1 MRTWIEF
8 FLKRPLLVNLLTVI
22 IFIVGG
28 YSLYNLQKETFPK
41 IEFDFITVR
50 TNYPGSSSEDV
61 EKLVTIPIEREL
73 KVVDGIKRMNAMSG
87 EGFSVFSLEVEP
99 DSDLEEVFTEVKD
112 AVESTTDLPDEAD
125 PPIVKKINNKNRG
138 TIKVALTGPDYS
150 KLRQVTKLLRDK
162 LEAMKDVSRVN
173 LAGYRRDEIR
183 IEVHPEKLQK
193 YHLTVAEIGTA
204 IRQRNINLSAGYIES
219 PKGNILIRT
228 LAEFTNLDE
237 IKNITV
243 RSNPTGMG
251 VRVIDVAEVIR
262 VPEEDAVIE
271 RSQGVRAIFL
281 DVLIPESADVIRT
294 TKAIKKRTNDF
305 FAKDYKGKFPE
316 IKHRFTDDWSYY
328 VTRRLNILS
337 KSGLQGVF
345 LVFAALLLFLNFST
359 SGVTALGAPLAFTA
373 SFIIMGI
380 FGLSINLISM
390 LALIM
395 VLGMLV
401 DDSII
406 VAEQYYQNVEAG
418 YEKYE
423 AAKKAAIET
432 IKPITATVLTS
443 CIAFGSMFFM
453 GGIMGKFLW
462 PVPIIIIIC
471 LVASLFE
478 CFFILPSHLNDFA
491 KVPKNHGDH
500 NRWYTPVI
508 KSYGKALRPFL
519 KHPFM
524 VSFFF
529 IAVFIGSLFIAKSM
543 RFELFPGDDVRLVY
557 LQIKGEVGTPLEDTD
572 AAIAKLEKMVLNGL
586 NSEELDQIRSKI
598 GKFLDAK
605 SSKTGKHYGSIM
617 IYLTPPDERKRTTDE
632 IINDLV
638 KKSKPLVP
646 KFSVTVLKRQGGP
659 PKGKAV
665 EIELTGDSLDDLK
678 LLSKK
683 VQKTLSET
691 KGVVTTEI
699 DFEEGKR
706 QIIAKVNN
714 TEARRLGIS
723 TVLIATEL
731 RKAFSGDSV
740 TEIRESDE
748 DIPIR
753 VYLDKES
760 RESVKTLNKLFVLSP
775 RGNRIPISKVVEF
788 VQRPGAFVI
797 RRKDRKRIISV
808 SASLDKKLA
817 TPQSITKVMGPK
829 MKEILDNY
837 PAIDY
842 NFGGENEDTKESMA
856 AFKKAGI
863 ISFLCIF
870 FVLVVMFNS
879 LGQPIV
885 IMSVIP
891 MGLIGVIL
899 AFKIK
904 GAVLSFMALLGV
916 IGLIGVVV
924 NDSIVLVNFINKKR
938 EELNNDL
945 QAVIE
950 ACMGRFRPVILTSV
964 TTVAGLLPVA
974 HAGFFGGSGG
984 DPFVKPMAFAF
995 AYGLAFA
1002 TVITLIFVPAN
1013 YLVYLK
1019 VLSFFQNIFS
1029 RKKDIED
1036 DMDGGLLEPET

>member
-1 MRTWIEF
+1 MI
-8 FLKRPLLVNLLTVI
+8 
-22 IFIVGG
+22 
-28 YSLYNLQKETFPK
+28 
-41 IEFDFITVR
+41 
-50 TNYPGSSSEDV
+50 
-61 EKLVTIPIEREL
+61 
-73 KVVDGIKRMNAMSG
+73 
-87 EGFSVFSLEVEP
+87 
-99 DSDLEEVFTEVKD
+99 
-112 AVESTTDLPDEAD
+112 
-125 PPIVKKINNKNRG
+125 
-138 TIKVALTGPDYS
+138 
-150 KLRQVTKLLRDK
+150 
-162 LEAMKDVSRVN
+162 
-173 LAGYRRDEIR
+173 
-183 IEVHPEKLQK
+183 
-193 YHLTVAEIGTA
+193 
-204 IRQRNINLSAGYIES
+204 
-219 PKGNILIRT
+219 
-228 LAEFTNLDE
+228 
-237 IKNITV
+237 
-243 RSNPTGMG
+243 
-251 VRVIDVAEVIR
+251 
-262 VPEEDAVIE
+262 
-271 RSQGVRAIFL
+271 
-281 DVLIPESADVIRT
+281 
-294 TKAIKKRTNDF
+294 
-305 FAKDYKGKFPE
+305 YKGKFPE

-337 KSGLQGVF
+337 KSGIQGIF

-359 SGVTALGAPLAFTA
+359 SGVTALGAPLAFMA
-373 SFIIMGI
+373 SFIIMGV
-380 FGLSINLISM
+380 FGVSINLISM

-418 YEKYE
+418 YDKYE
-423 AAKKAAIET
+423 AAKKAAIDT

-491 KVPKNHGDH
+491 RVPKNHGDH
-500 NRWYTPVI
+500 NRWYTPII
-508 KSYGKALRPFL
+508 KSYGKAIKPFL

-529 IAVFIGSLFIAKSM
+529 IAIFIGSIFIAKSM
-543 RFELFPGDDVRLVY
+543 RFELFPGDDVRTVF
-557 LQIKGEVGTPLEDTD
+557 LQIKGEVGTPLEETD
-572 AAIAKLEKMVLNGL
+572 AAVAKLEKLVMGNLK
-586 NSEELDQIRSKI
+586 SDELDQIRSKI
-598 GKFLDAK
+598 GTFLDEK
-605 SSKTGKHYGSIM
+605 SAKTGNHYGSVI

-638 KKSKPLVP
+638 KRSKPLVP
-646 KFSVTVLKRQGGP
+646 KYQVTVLKRQGGP

-683 VQKTLSET
+683 TQKILSET

-699 DFEEGKR
+699 DFEEGKK

-714 TEARRLGIS
+714 SEARRLGIS
-723 TVLIATEL
+723 TDLIAMEL

-753 VYLDKES
+753 VYLDEKS
-760 RESVKTLNKLFVLSP
+760 RQSVKTLSNLSVLSP

-788 VQRPGAFVI
+788 KQRPGAFVI

-817 TPQSITKVMGPK
+817 TPGSITKDLDPK
-829 MKEILDNY
+829 LKELLADY
-837 PAIDY
+837 PAVAY

-856 AFKKAGI
+856 ALMKAGI

-879 LGQPIV
+879 IGQPIV

-904 GAVLSFMALLGV
+904 GSVLSFMALLGV

-974 HAGFFGGSGG
+974 HAGIFGGSVG

-1002 TVITLIFVPAN
+1002 TLITLIFVPAN
-1013 YLVYLK
+1013 YLIYLK
-1019 VLSFFQNIFS
+1019 ILGFFKNLIS
-1029 RKKDIED
+1029 RKTDIED
-1036 DMDGGLLEPET
+1036 DMDGGLLESEA

>member
-1 MRTWIEF
+1 
-8 FLKRPLLVNLLTVI
+8 
-22 IFIVGG
+22 VGG
-28 YSLYNLQKETFPK
+28 YSLYSLQKETFPK
-41 IEFDFITVR
+41 VEFDFITIR
-50 TNYPGSSSEDV
+50 TNYSGSSSEDV
-61 EKLVTIPIEREL
+61 EKLVTIPLEREL

-87 EGFSVFSLEVEP
+87 EGFSVFTLEVEP
-99 DSDLEEVFTEVKD
+99 DFDIDEVFTEVKD
-112 AVESTTDLPDEAD
+112 AVESTVDLPDEAD
-125 PPIVKKINNKNRG
+125 LPIVKKINNKNRG
-138 TIKVALTGPDYS
+138 TIKVALTGSNYNQ
-150 KLRQVTKLLRDK
+150 LRRVTKLLRDK
-162 LEAMKDVSRVN
+162 LESIRDVSRVN
-173 LAGYRRDEIR
+173 LSGYRIDEIR
-183 IEVHPEKLQK
+183 IEVNPKKLEK
-193 YHLTVAEIGTA
+193 YHLTVGEIGTA

-228 LAEFTNLDE
+228 LAEFVDLDE

-251 VRVIDVAEVIR
+251 VKVTDVAEVIR
-262 VPEEDAVIE
+262 IPEEDAVIE
-271 RSQGVRAIFL
+271 RSQGERAIFL
-281 DVLIPESADVIRT
+281 DVLIRGKADVIKT
-294 TKAIKKRTNDF
+294 TKAIKKRTEKF
-305 FAKDYKGKFPE
+305 FNEDYKGKFPE
-316 IKHRFTDDWSYY
+316 IKFRFTDDWSYY

-337 KSGLQGVF
+337 KSGIQGIF

-373 SFIIMGI
+373 SFIIMNI
-380 FGLSINLISM
+380 FGISINLISM

-418 YEKYE
+418 LDKYE

-462 PVPIIIIIC
+462 PVPVIIIIC
-471 LVASLFE
+471 LVASLIE

-508 KSYGKALRPFL
+508 KSYGKALKPFL
-519 KHPFM
+519 RHPWL

-529 IAVFIGSLFIAKSM
+529 IGIFIGSIFIAKSM
-543 RFELFPGDDVRLVY
+543 RFELFPGDDVRLVF
-557 LQIKGEVGTPLEDTD
+557 LQIKGEVGTPIEESD
-572 AAIAKLEKMVLNGL
+572 AAIAKLEKMILGNL
-586 NSEELDQIRSKI
+586 KADELDQIRSKI
-598 GKFLDAK
+598 GMFLDEK
-605 SSKTGKHYGSIM
+605 SRKTGNHYGSVM

-638 KKSKPLVP
+638 KRSKPLVP
-646 KFSVTVLKRQGGP
+646 KYHVTVLKRQGGP

-683 VQKTLSET
+683 VQKVLGET

-699 DFEEGKR
+699 DFEEGKK
-706 QIIAKVNN
+706 QIIAKVDN

-723 TVLIATEL
+723 TTLIALEL

-753 VYLDKES
+753 VYLDKKS
-760 RESVKTLNKLFVLSP
+760 REDVNTLKKLFVLSP
-775 RGNRIPISKVVEF
+775 RGNRIPISKVVDF
-788 VQRPGAFVI
+788 VERPGAFVI

-817 TPQSITKVMGPK
+817 TPQSIIK
-829 MKEILDNY
+829 ILDPKLKKLLDDY
-837 PAIDY
+837 PEVAY
-842 NFGGENEDTKESMA
+842 NFGGENQDTQESMA
-856 AFKKAGI
+856 ALMKAGI

-938 EELNNDL
+938 EELGNDM

-974 HAGFFGGSGG
+974 HAGIFGGSVG

-1002 TVITLIFVPAN
+1002 TLITLIFVPAN
-1013 YLVYLK
+1013 YLIYLK
-1019 VLSFFQNIFS
+1019 ILNFFKALISKKSDVS
-1029 RKKDIED
+1029 RED
-1036 DMDGGLLEPET
+1036 DMDGGLLEPES

>member
-1 MRTWIEF
+1 MKILIEF

-22 IFIVGG
+22 ILVVGG

-41 IEFDFITVR
+41 VEFDIITIR
-50 TNYPGSSSEDV
+50 TNYSGSSSEDV
-61 EKLVTIPIEREL
+61 EKLITIPIEREL

-87 EGFSVFSLEVEP
+87 EGFSIFTIEVEP
-99 DSDLEEVFTEVKD
+99 DFDLDEVFTEVKD
-112 AVESTTDLPDEAD
+112 SVESTTDLPDEAD
-125 PPIVKKINNKNRG
+125 LPVIKKINNKNRG
-138 TIKVALTGPDYS
+138 TIKVALTGADYS
-150 KLRQVTKLLRDK
+150 QLKRVTKLLRDK
-162 LEAMKDVSRVN
+162 LEAMRDVSRVN
-173 LAGYRRDEIR
+173 LSGYRRDEIR
-183 IEVHPEKLQK
+183 IEVDPEKLEK
-193 YHLTVAEIGTA
+193 YHLTIGEIGKA

-228 LAEFTNLDE
+228 VAEFKNLDE

-251 VRVIDVAEVIR
+251 VKVIDVAEVVR
-262 VPEEDAVIE
+262 VPEENAVIE
-271 RSQGVRAIFL
+271 RSQAERAIFL
-281 DVLIPESADVIRT
+281 DVLIRGNADVIKT
-294 TKAIKKRTNDF
+294 TKAIKKRTDDF
-305 FAKDYKGKFPE
+305 FGKDQFPQ
-316 IKHRFTDDWSYY
+316 IKYRFTDDWSYY

-337 KSGLQGVF
+337 KSGVQGVF

-359 SGVTALGAPLAFTA
+359 SGVTALGAPLAFAA
-373 SFIIMGI
+373 SFIVMSI

-423 AAKKAAIET
+423 AAKKAALET

-471 LVASLFE
+471 LVASLLE

-491 KVPKNHGDH
+491 KVPKKHGDH
-500 NRWYTPVI
+500 DRWYTPVI

-529 IAVFIGSLFIAKSM
+529 IAIFIGSIFIAKSM
-543 RFELFPGDDVRLVY
+543 RFELFPGDDVRLVF
-557 LQIKGEVGTPLEDTD
+557 LQIKGEVGTPLEDSD
-572 AAIAKLEKMVLNGL
+572 AAIAKLEKMILKNL
-586 NSEELDQIRSKI
+586 KSEELDQIRSKI
-598 GKFLDAK
+598 GMSIDERSA
-605 SSKTGKHYGSIM
+605 KTGNHYGSIM
-617 IYLTPPDERKRTTDE
+617 IYLTPPDERERSTDE
-632 IINDLV
+632 IINGLV
-638 KKSKPLVP
+638 KKSKSLVP
-646 KFSVTVLKRQGGP
+646 KYLVTVLKRQGGP

-665 EIELTGDSLDDLK
+665 EVELTGDSLDDLK
-678 LLSKK
+678 IISKK
-683 VQKTLSET
+683 VQGLLNES

-706 QIIAKVNN
+706 QIIAKVDN

-723 TVLIATEL
+723 TDLIAMEL

-740 TEIRESDE
+740 TEIREADE

-753 VYLDKES
+753 VYLDKKS
-760 RESVKTLNKLFVLSP
+760 RGDVKTLNKLFVFSP
-775 RGNRIPISKVVEF
+775 RGNRIPITKVVKF
-788 VQRPGAFVI
+788 VERPGAFVI

-817 TPQSITKVMGPK
+817 TPQSIIK
-829 MKEILDNY
+829 ILDPKLKKLLNDY
-837 PAIDY
+837 PAISY
-842 NFGGENEDTKESMA
+842 NFGGENEDTRESMA
-856 AFKKAGI
+856 ALTKAGI

-950 ACMGRFRPVILTSV
+950 ACMGRFRPVILTSI

-974 HAGFFGGSGG
+974 HAGLFGGSVG

-1019 VLSFFQNIFS
+1019 TLYFFKNLFSQN
-1029 RKKDIED
+1029 RDLED
-1036 DMDGGLLEPET
+1036 DMDGGILESEI